1 MPYDPQHH
9 RLVFVGG
16 LHRSGTT
23 LLGRLLS
30 AHRDVSGFADTGVPA
45 DEGQHL
51 QTVYPSA
58 RVFGGPGRF
67 GLVAGAYLT
76 EASELANEENARRI
90 LGSWEPH
97 WDLTRRVLVE
107 KSPPNLIRT
116 RFLQALY
123 PEASFV
129 VITRHPAAVAL
140 ATQKWSHTSLPSLV
154 RHWLACHEAFER
166 DRRHLERLHVVSYE
180 ELVAVPQLVLGGVF
194 EFLGLTPQEVE
205 ADLDDGNARYLS
217 QWQALARS
225 PLGAL
230 PIARARLLYGRRV
243 AHFGYS
249 LGELRP
255 RRPAETAR

>member
-1 MPYDPQHH
+1 MPYEPQHH

-23 LLGRLLS
+23 LLGRLLA

-51 QTVYPSA
+51 QAVYPSA
-58 RVFGGPGRF
+58 RTFGGPGRF
-67 GLVAGAYLT
+67 GFAAGAYLT
-76 EASELANEENARRI
+76 EASELATEQNAGRI
-90 LGSWEPH
+90 LASWEPH
-97 WDLTRRVLVE
+97 WDLTRRILIE

-140 ATQKWSHTSLPSLV
+140 ATQKWSNTSLPSLV
-154 RHWLACHEAFER
+154 RHWLACHEAFEQ
-166 DRRHLERLHVVSYE
+166 DRQHLERLHVVSYE
-180 ELVAVPQLVLGGVF
+180 ELVAGPQLVLDGLF
-194 EFLGLTPQEVE
+194 EFLGLPAQEIE
-205 ADLDDGNARYLS
+205 TDLNDGNAHYFAC
-217 QWQALARS
+217 WEALARS

-230 PIARARLLYGRRV
+230 PVARARLLYGRRV
-243 AHFGYS
+243 ARFGYG
-249 LGELRP
+249 LGELGP
-255 RRPAETAR
+255 RRPAKSTR